1 MKASSDMGGRPADRL
16 DLVVGVGEDAS
27 LVVERDLA
35 DVLQEERLL
44 ELAPLQ
50 LLRFPVPCPGVD
62 LARGGR
68 LARRPL
74 LQQFLQ
80 GELLLADVLTQRAA
94 QDLRVNSGND
104 R

>member
-16 DLVVGVGEDAS
+16 DHVVGAGEDAS

-50 LLRFPVPCPGVD
+50 LLRFPVR
-62 LARGGR
+62 LSGR
-68 LARRPL
+68 
-74 LQQFLQ
+74 
-80 GELLLADVLTQRAA
+80 
-94 QDLRVNSGND
+94 
-104 R
+104 